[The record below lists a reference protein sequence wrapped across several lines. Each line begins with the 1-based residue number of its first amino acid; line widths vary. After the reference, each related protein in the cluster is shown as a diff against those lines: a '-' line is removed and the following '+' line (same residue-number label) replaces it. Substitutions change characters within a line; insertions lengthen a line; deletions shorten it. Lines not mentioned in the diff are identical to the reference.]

1 MPQVCPLSLS
11 LKATP
16 IASFIVAADLYQ
28 DLFIVFILALTLGN
42 TPSSRTLTVK
52 RPSANLL
59 SLYNLLLSCGFIT
72 LTFGLQAWAFYA
84 VEEQPWYD
92 SEEYPAS
99 MDPELDEEGTNS
111 VIPTTTSVSDAVRPQ
126 CTCYDMS
133 DEGSA
138 LQDSHSTALCIAPSP
153 PLASPSLPPTLPIP
167 CRCS

>member
-1 MPQVCPLSLS
+1 MPPCPVAPPFRSLRPS
-11 LKATP
+11 LP
-16 IASFIVAADLYQ
+16 LPADLYQ

-59 SLYNLLLSCGFIT
+59 SLYNLLLSCGFIA

-92 SEEYPAS
+92 TPEYPAS

-111 VIPTTTSVSDAVRPQ
+111 VIPTTTSVSTTGRAGDAL
-126 CTCYDMS
+126 
-133 DEGSA
+133 SA
-138 LQDSHSTALCIAPSP
+138 EAAVARSGGQALGIVPIVLHSF
-153 PLASPSLPPTLPIP
+153 
-167 CRCS
+167 